1 MQVRNAIVAVTVA
14 AFALTLSACTSD
26 PVTTTTQGEPTEP
39 ATTASGTPTP
49 EPTPTTSPAPAG
61 EIRPLQPGYDLANV
75 SDTIRGG
82 FPSFEGKTDDEIEVM
97 LNAACDA
104 MDAKKTPEAGADALQ
119 SFGIDAYDAAF
130 TVSAAISLYCPE
142 YAAFLGADTGST
154 NG

>member
-14 AFALTLSACTSD
+14 AFALTLSACTSTPD
-26 PVTTTTQGEPTEP
+26 PSPTDGNS
-39 ATTASGTPTP
+39 ATPSATASGTPTP
-49 EPTPTTSPAPAG
+49 APTSSPAPTG
-61 EIRPLQPGYDLANV
+61 EVTIRPLQPGYDLANV

-82 FPSFEGKTDDEIEVM
+82 FPSFEGKTDEDIEVI

-104 MDAKKTPEAGADALQ
+104 MDTSKTPEAGADAMQ
-119 SFGIDAYDAAF
+119 AYGIAVYDAAF

-142 YAAFLGADTGST
+142 YVAFLGGDTGSA